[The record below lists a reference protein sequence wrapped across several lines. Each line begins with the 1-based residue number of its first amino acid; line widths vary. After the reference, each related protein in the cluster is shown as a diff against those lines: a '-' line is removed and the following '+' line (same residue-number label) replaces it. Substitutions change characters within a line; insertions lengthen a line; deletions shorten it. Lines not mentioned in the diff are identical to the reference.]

1 MYLHRSKY
9 NIGDTIY
16 YIPRGIKIKW
26 DVYILKGTINKI
38 NIFKDKISYNV
49 VNFELILNK
58 TNYPVNCQKFALFDE
73 SMINPENELSGNPLF
88 FTSKELC
95 QAYIKRRL
103 KRG

>member
-58 TNYPVNCQKFALFDE
+58 TNYPVNYRNL
-73 SMINPENELSGNPLF
+73 
-88 FTSKELC
+88 LC
-95 QAYIKRRL
+95 LMNQ
-103 KRG
+103 